1 MGNFDVT
8 FTVYGEP
15 ASKAN
20 SRKMVLIKGR
30 PALIKSAKAR
40 GYVTMFESQCPVLE
54 VPTTDDV
61 VVEMMIHYA
70 SRRPDL
76 DESLILDCMQGR
88 IYKNDRQVKQKF
100 IYWGLDKE
108 EPRSIIRVRS
118 CDISKVPEYLSYDTV
133 LISEDVR

>member
-1 MGNFDVT
+1 MFDVT

-40 GYVTMFESQCPVLE
+40 GYVTMFESQCPVME

-61 VVEMMIHYA
+61 VVEMMIYYA

>member
-1 MGNFDVT
+1 MGSFDVT

-118 CDISKVPEYLSYDTV
+118 CDISKVPDYLSYDTV